1 MKKVLL
7 NRHRCCNCILQPCA
21 TVAGVHRSDQLVIVT
36 AGFQA
41 DSRTLHK
48 TLQARCS
55 PPCDTPFEW
64 YTHLR
69 ITTFKLYCLFL
80 HV

>member
-1 MKKVLL
+1 M
-7 NRHRCCNCILQPCA
+7 RCCGLGTDRAATACLCQPSAKAWLYVA
-21 TVAGVHRSDQLVIVT
+21 TVPGLCRSDQLVIVT

-55 PPCDTPFEW
+55 SPGQPSAAVSTPA
-64 YTHLR
+64 HH
-69 ITTFKLYCLFL
+69 K
-80 HV
+80 